1 MCYNLLQ
8 CVAVYCSVLQHVAV
22 CCSAAAHHKAQQ
34 VAISKSQLG
43 AKLIAGN
50 HPPGGVSFLA
60 CFGLKRRE
68 EEEKGEG
75 KERGGGCLP
84 PHQAT
89 TCQKGSPPEGGG
101 SYNQNLLYQTTRK
114 LNVETFFEK

>member
-1 MCYNLLQ
+1 VCYNLLQ
-8 CVAVYCSVLQHVAV
+8 CVAVYCSVLQHVTV

-75 KERGGGCLP
+75 KERGGGSQSSHNVPKRKP
-84 PHQAT
+84 P
-89 TCQKGSPPEGGG
+89 GGG
-101 SYNQNLLYQTTRK
+101 GFLQSKFAVSND
-114 LNVETFFEK
+114 